1 MVSRMNHFRYVASC
15 LVCFMVLLIAGTTGL
30 AADEGQADAQT
41 LISRMEVRST
51 STGEE
56 IWIIGNKPLA
66 HSAFLLSDPYRLVVD
81 IPDAT
86 LAMDS
91 PVLDG
96 EYKFVRAVNSRKFAE
111 GTREIVRIEMV
122 MKEESPYMITTSDTG
137 LKVTFGDVSI
147 GTSREAAEDEGMEEG
162 QGDWTVPKVAT
173 TGEDLTKAAQVYGLT
188 EPQNYKGKPIFLDLK
203 DADILDIFRL
213 IAEVSGFNVVVDP
226 DVSGR
231 ITLRMDNVPWDQA
244 LEVIL
249 KNQGLGKEI
258 EGNIMR
264 IAANAKLRDEHIVKM
279 QLEEAKQKALP
290 IDSIILYLSYADIN
304 DMEDACRQ
312 FLTERGSIMKDTRV
326 NALIIRDIRNS
337 LENITDLVRILDVRT
352 REVTLNGQI
361 VVTAKNFTRNLGI
374 KWGGRFFA
382 DAEHGN
388 TTGYRFPN
396 NFGVNMT
403 QGDDPDASKYAV
415 NFPNTSGQQFM
426 AMTFGN
432 VMDTL
437 RLNVALHASENEGLT
452 KTVARPTVTT
462 LNNETATISSGDKI
476 PYFSNSGLEGAD
488 VTFQDATTSL
498 DVTPHITN
506 DNWINLEIAVTRDFP
521 GENVG
526 QAGPAIRT
534 NSADTKVL
542 VKDGDTLVL
551 GGLNQ
556 SQTALNNERIPW
568 LGELPILGWLFKS
581 DARTSTFSD
590 LLFFITPR
598 IMAEE
603 DQIVRTEAF

>member
-1 MVSRMNHFRYVASC
+1 MVSRMNFFRHAASWITC
-15 LVCFMVLLIAGTTGL
+15 LGALLLVVNGSL
-30 AADEGQADAQT
+30 AQEMGIDDAQT

-51 STGEE
+51 SAGEE
-56 IWIIGNKPLA
+56 VWIIGNKPLA

-81 IPDAT
+81 IPGAT

-91 PVLDG
+91 PDISGNYRYIQEVT
-96 EYKFVRAVNSRKFAE
+96 SRRFAE
-111 GTREIVRIEMV
+111 GTREIVRIELV
-122 MKEESPYMITTSDTG
+122 MKSETPYVINSSDLG
-137 LKVTFGDVSI
+137 LQIRFGDLTVGS
-147 GTSREAAEDEGMEEG
+147 THEAEEDAGMES
-162 QGDWTVPKVAT
+162 GDWTVPQAAV
-173 TGEDLTKAAQVYGLT
+173 TGDDLTKATQVYGLQA
-188 EPQNYKGKPIFLDLK
+188 PKRYKGKPIFLDLK

-249 KNQGLGKEI
+249 KNQGLGREI

-264 IAANAKLRDEHIVKM
+264 IAAVKKLREEHTEKM
-279 QLEEAKQKALP
+279 MLEDAKRKALP
-290 IDSIILYLSYADIN
+290 IESIILYLSYADIS
-304 DMEDACRQ
+304 DMESAVKT
-312 FLTERGSIMKDTRV
+312 FLSERGTIMKDTRV
-326 NALIIRDIRNS
+326 NALIIRDIRGV
-337 LENITDLVRILDVRT
+337 LDGITDLVRILDVRT
-352 REVTLNGQI
+352 REVTLNAQI
-361 VVTAKNFTRNLGI
+361 VVTAKNFARNLGI
-374 KWGGRFFA
+374 QWGGRFFA
-382 DAEHGN
+382 DAQHGN
-388 TTGYRFPN
+388 TTGYQFPN
-396 NFGVNMT
+396 NFSVNMT
-403 QGDDPDASKYAV
+403 DGSDPDLAKYAV
-415 NFPNTSGQQFM
+415 NFPSGSQLM

-437 RLNVALHASENEGLT
+437 RLNLALSASENEGLT
-452 KTVARPTVTT
+452 KTIARPTITT
-462 LNNETATISSGDKI
+462 LNNESATISSGDKI

-506 DNWINLEIAVTRDFP
+506 DDWINLEVSVTRDFP

-542 VKDGDTLVL
+542 IKDGDTLVL

-556 SQTALNNERIPW
+556 SQQSLNNQRIPW
-568 LGELPILGWLFKS
+568 LGEIPVLGWLFKN

-598 IMAEE
+598 ILAEE
-603 DQIVRTEAF
+603 DQVVRTEAF

>member
-1 MVSRMNHFRYVASC
+1 MI
-15 LVCFMVLLIAGTTGL
+15 LVMAGSTGL
-30 AADEGQADAQT
+30 AADEVQTDAQT

-96 EYKFVRAVNSRKFAE
+96 QYTFIQSVNSRRFAE

-122 MKEESPYMITTSDTG
+122 MKEEAPYMITSSDTG

-147 GTSREAAEDEGMEEG
+147 GSSREAAEDEGMEEE
-162 QGDWTVPKVAT
+162 QDWTVPQAAS
-173 TGEDLTKAAQVYGLT
+173 TGEELTSASQVYGLQ

-249 KNQGLGKEI
+249 KNQGLGREI

-264 IAANAKLRDEHIVKM
+264 IAANTKLRDEHIVKQ
-279 QLEEAKQKALP
+279 QLEDAKRKALP

-326 NALIIRDIRNS
+326 NALIIRDIRDS
-337 LENITDLVRILDVRT
+337 LTNITELVRILDVRT
-352 REVTLNGQI
+352 REVTLNAQI
-361 VVTAKNFTRNLGI
+361 VVTAKNFARNLGI
-374 KWGGRFFA
+374 QWGGRFFA

-396 NFGVNMT
+396 NFAVNMN
-403 QGDDPDASKYAV
+403 QAEDKYAI
-415 NFPNTSGQQFM
+415 NYPSGDQIIG
-426 AMTFGN
+426 MTFGN

-437 RLNVALHASENEGLT
+437 RLNVALSASENEGLT
-452 KTVARPTVTT
+452 KTIARPTITT
-462 LNNETATISSGDKI
+462 LNNESANISSGDKI

-506 DNWINLEIAVTRDFP
+506 DNWIKLDVSVTRDFP

-534 NSADTKVL
+534 NSADTMVL
-542 VKDGDTLVL
+542 IRDGDTLVL

-556 SQTALNNERIPW
+556 SQQSVNNQRLPW
-568 LGELPILGWLFKS
+568 LGEVPVLGWLFKNDS
-581 DARTSTFSD
+581 RTSTFSD

-598 IMAEE
+598 VMAEE
-603 DQIVRTEAF
+603 DQMVRTEAF

>member
-1 MVSRMNHFRYVASC
+1 MVSRMNHFRYVASSF
-15 LVCFMVLLIAGTTGL
+15 VCFMILVMAGSTGL
-30 AADEGQADAQT
+30 AADEVQTDAQT

-96 EYKFVRAVNSRKFAE
+96 QYTFIQSVNSRRFAE

-122 MKEESPYMITTSDTG
+122 MKEEAPYMITSSDTG

-147 GTSREAAEDEGMEEG
+147 GSSREAAEDEGMEEE
-162 QGDWTVPKVAT
+162 QDWTVPQAAS
-173 TGEDLTKAAQVYGLT
+173 TGEELTSASQVYGLQ

-249 KNQGLGKEI
+249 KNQGLGREI

-264 IAANAKLRDEHIVKM
+264 IAANTKLRDEHIVKQ
-279 QLEEAKQKALP
+279 QLEDAKRKALP

-326 NALIIRDIRNS
+326 NALIIRDIRDS
-337 LENITDLVRILDVRT
+337 LTNITELVRILDVRT
-352 REVTLNGQI
+352 REVTLNAQI
-361 VVTAKNFTRNLGI
+361 VVTAKNFARNLG
-374 KWGGRFFA
+374 
-382 DAEHGN
+382 
-388 TTGYRFPN
+388 
-396 NFGVNMT
+396 
-403 QGDDPDASKYAV
+403 
-415 NFPNTSGQQFM
+415 
-426 AMTFGN
+426 
-432 VMDTL
+432 
-437 RLNVALHASENEGLT
+437 
-452 KTVARPTVTT
+452 
-462 LNNETATISSGDKI
+462 
-476 PYFSNSGLEGAD
+476 
-488 VTFQDATTSL
+488 
-498 DVTPHITN
+498 
-506 DNWINLEIAVTRDFP
+506 
-521 GENVG
+521 
-526 QAGPAIRT
+526 
-534 NSADTKVL
+534 
-542 VKDGDTLVL
+542 
-551 GGLNQ
+551 
-556 SQTALNNERIPW
+556 
-568 LGELPILGWLFKS
+568 
-581 DARTSTFSD
+581 
-590 LLFFITPR
+590 
-598 IMAEE
+598 
-603 DQIVRTEAF
+603 